1 MNDPVTR
8 AHASWKAS
16 RVEKGDIPTM
26 RKESTLY
33 LKLRQKQDV
42 FSTRGAA
49 QISRASV
56 RQLPRLPGRPP
67 LGLVRIGS
75 QALFCALGR
84 NGVGV
89 KRREG
94 DSITPIGR
102 FRITQWMRR
111 PDRWTIFRADCRAIS
126 KADGWCDDPR
136 SFSYNRAVRLPI
148 AFSAET
154 LWRDDGLY
162 DILGV
167 IDFNQRP
174 RVIGRGSA
182 IFMHIAQGGYPPTA
196 GCIALAAKDFRKIQF
211 RLRAAPQIVVGDIFT
226 RRSPKIAEPTR
237 TFVAPI

>member
-8 AHASWKAS
+8 AHASSKAN
-16 RVEKGDIPTM
+16 RVEKGEIPTM

-42 FSTRGAA
+42 FCTRGAG
-49 QISRASV
+49 QISRVSV

-67 LGLVRIGS
+67 IGLVRIGA

-94 DSITPIGR
+94 DSVTPIGR

-111 PDRWTIFRADCRAIS
+111 PDRWTVFRADCRAIA

-136 SFSYNRAVRLPI
+136 SFSYNRAVRFP
-148 AFSAET
+148 FRFGAEA
-154 LWRDDGLY
+154 LWREDGLY

-167 IDFNQRP
+167 IDFNHRP
-174 RVIGRGSA
+174 RILARGSA
-182 IFMHIAQGGYPPTA
+182 IFMHIAQDGYGPTA
-196 GCIALAAKDFRKIQF
+196 GCIALAAGDFRKIQF
-211 RLRAAPQIVVGDIFT
+211 RLGSAPQIFVGDIFA

>member
-1 MNDPVTR
+1 M
-8 AHASWKAS
+8 AS
-16 RVEKGDIPTM
+16 RVEKGEIPTM
-26 RKESTLY
+26 RTESTLY

-42 FSTRGAA
+42 FCTRGAT
-49 QISRASV
+49 QISRAFV
-56 RQLPRLPGRPP
+56 RQLPRLPDRPP
-67 LGLVRIGS
+67 MGLIRIGS

-94 DSITPIGR
+94 DSITPIGH
-102 FRITQWMRR
+102 FRIAKWMRR
-111 PDRWTIFRADCRAIS
+111 PDRWTIFRADCRAI
-126 KADGWCDDPR
+126 ARTDGWCDDPR
-136 SFSYNRAVRLPI
+136 SFSYNRAVRLPVP
-148 AFSAET
+148 FSAET
-154 LWRDDGLY
+154 LWRDDSLY

-182 IFMHIAQGGYPPTA
+182 IFMHIAQDGYRPTA
-196 GCIALAAKDFRKIQF
+196 GCIALAAGDFRKMQF
-211 RLRAAPQIVVGDIFT
+211 RLGPAPQIVVGDIFT

>member
-8 AHASWKAS
+8 AHASSKAN
-16 RVEKGDIPTM
+16 RVEKGEIPTM

-42 FSTRGAA
+42 FCTRGAA
-49 QISRASV
+49 QISRVSV

-67 LGLVRIGS
+67 IGLVRIGA

-94 DSITPIGR
+94 DSVTPIGR

-111 PDRWTIFRADCRAIS
+111 PDRWTVFRADCRAIA

-136 SFSYNRAVRLPI
+136 SFSYNRAVRLP
-148 AFSAET
+148 FRFGAEA
-154 LWRDDGLY
+154 LWREDGLY

-167 IDFNQRP
+167 IDFNHRP
-174 RVIGRGSA
+174 RILTRGSA
-182 IFMHIAQGGYPPTA
+182 IFMHIAQDGYRPTA
-196 GCIALAAKDFRKIQF
+196 GCIALAAGDFRKIQF
-211 RLRAAPQIVVGDIFT
+211 RLGGAAQIFVGDIFA

>member
-1 MNDPVTR
+1 
-8 AHASWKAS
+8 
-16 RVEKGDIPTM
+16 M

-42 FSTRGAA
+42 FCTRGEG

-67 LGLVRIGS
+67 MGLIRIGS
-75 QALFCALGR
+75 QALFCAVGR
-84 NGVGV
+84 AGVGV

-102 FRITQWMRR
+102 FRITRWMRR
-111 PDRWTIFRADCRAIS
+111 PDRWTIFRADCCAIS

-136 SFSYNRAVRLPI
+136 SFNYNRAVRLPFR
-148 AFSAET
+148 FSAET

-162 DILGV
+162 DLLGV
-167 IDFNQRP
+167 IDFNHLP
-174 RVIGRGSA
+174 RVRGRGSA
-182 IFMHIAQGGYPPTA
+182 IFMHIAQVGYLPTA
-196 GCIALAAKDFRKIQF
+196 GCIALAAEDFRRIQF
-211 RLRAAPQIVVGDIFT
+211 RLGAAPQIVVGDIFT

-237 TFVAPI
+237 IFVAPV